1 MDFDSYLQSKGY
13 APGARIPAAAA
24 RQLHAQF
31 LKDSS
36 GSEFEPKTGTAT
48 NAATGDVVRYFT
60 SSANSAQVLP
70 EERFKEGPIDKDGT
84 QLVFDPSKGKYFPA
98 TNAATGAVV
107 KPKVKSS
114 GPMLGPDGRI
124 IMPGMTEEE
133 PSPTPEA
140 AMTNSMAFQGVPA
153 GGAFET
159 NMPTGVAAPAL
170 SGAMGAGPGIT
181 MTPAP
186 PPAVRTNAPAGSGFR
201 SADEVFGAVAA
212 KRLDPSMAQ
221 KILVEQFGFD
231 P

>member
-13 APGARIPAAAA
+13 APGTRIPAAAA

-31 LKDSS
+31 LKDSD
-36 GSEFEPKTGTAT
+36 GSEFQPKTGTAT

-114 GPMLGPDGRI
+114 GPMFGPDGRI
-124 IMPGMTEEE
+124 IMPGIAEEA

-153 GGAFET
+153 RGAFET
-159 NMPTGVAAPAL
+159 NMVTPAAAAAPQMPGVMGGDQGFIMAPAPAPTNTPAPAPAL
-170 SGAMGAGPGIT
+170 K
-181 MTPAP
+181 TP
-186 PPAVRTNAPAGSGFR
+186 
-201 SADEVFGAVAA
+201 DEVRAA
-212 KRLDPSMAQ
+212 YRQGVISKEQARA
-221 KILVEQFGFD
+221 ILGL
-231 P
+231 

>member
-13 APGARIPAAAA
+13 APGTRIPAAAA

-36 GSEFEPKTGTAT
+36 GSEFQPKTGTAT

-114 GPMLGPDGRI
+114 GFAVTPDGKI
-124 IMPGMTEEE
+124 IPAGMME
-133 PSPTPEA
+133 PEATPAPTPDP

-153 GGAFET
+153 RAAYET
-159 NMPTGVAAPAL
+159 NMPTGVAAPQM
-170 SGAMGAGPGIT
+170 SGAMGGGGGIT

-186 PPAVRTNAPAGSGFR
+186 AAAAPTNATAPALSSPEEIRAAYQRKQISKDEAIRLLRGGS
-201 SADEVFGAVAA
+201 
-212 KRLDPSMAQ
+212 
-221 KILVEQFGFD
+221 
-231 P
+231 

>member
-13 APGARIPAAAA
+13 APGTRIPAAAA

-36 GSEFEPKTGTAT
+36 GSEFQPKTGTAT
-48 NAATGDVVRYFT
+48 NEATGDVVRYFT

-114 GPMLGPDGRI
+114 GFAVTPDGKI
-124 IMPGMTEEE
+124 IPAGMMDAEAT

-153 GGAFET
+153 RAAYET

-170 SGAMGAGPGIT
+170 SGAMGGGQGIT

-186 PPAVRTNAPAGSGFR
+186 AAPAPTNAPAAAPSSPEEIRAAYQRKQISKDEAIRLLRGGS
-201 SADEVFGAVAA
+201 
-212 KRLDPSMAQ
+212 
-221 KILVEQFGFD
+221 
-231 P
+231 

>member
-13 APGARIPAAAA
+13 APGTRIPAAAA

-36 GSEFEPKTGTAT
+36 GSEFQPKTGTAT

-114 GPMLGPDGRI
+114 GFAVTPDGKI
-124 IMPGMTEEE
+124 IPAGMMEPEAT
-133 PSPTPEA
+133 PSPTPAA

-153 GGAFET
+153 RGAFET
-159 NMPTGVAAPAL
+159 NMVTPATAAAPQMPGVMGGDQGFVMAPAPAATNAPPTAPAL
-170 SGAMGAGPGIT
+170 TTPEEVRAAYRRGQIT
-181 MTPAP
+181 REQATA
-186 PPAVRTNAPAGSGFR
+186 
-201 SADEVFGAVAA
+201 
-212 KRLDPSMAQ
+212 
-221 KILVEQFGFD
+221 ILGL
-231 P
+231 